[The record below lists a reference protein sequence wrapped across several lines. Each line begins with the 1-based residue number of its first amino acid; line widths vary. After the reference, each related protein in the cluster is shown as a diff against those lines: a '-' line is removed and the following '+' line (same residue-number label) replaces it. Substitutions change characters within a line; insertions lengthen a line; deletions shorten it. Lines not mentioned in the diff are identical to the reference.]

1 MRRRRVSRRIRPGDD
16 GKDEEEEAKEEDG
29 KEVLQV
35 KDEPTDEEE
44 AKSDNLLEVTRKLKR
59 KAGRM
64 IEELRSL
71 RRTSL
76 VQSCGL
82 FLICL
87 LLNVF

>member
-1 MRRRRVSRRIRPGDD
+1 MG
-16 GKDEEEEAKEEDG
+16 
-29 KEVLQV
+29 LQV
-35 KDEPTDEEE
+35 KDEPTDEGD
-44 AKSDNLLEVTRKLKR
+44 AKRDNLLEVTRKLKR

-76 VQSCGL
+76 VQRCGL

-87 LLNVF
+87 LLNDVEAELAGLIESIKEKDGKKGLLLTVT